1 MPITV
6 SLATTKE
13 QTEASAFIFA
23 DSSEAEREAQTQEF
37 LESINGGNENR
48 HQILI
53 AREGETLVG
62 AGVLVFTDS
71 ATAFFWPPF
80 TNSNNCADAILQE
93 MVTRIDH
100 SEVSIGQS
108 LLNPGQLTQRK
119 ILTRNGFPHLTD
131 LLFMRHPLTKI
142 SPSDALKQE
151 PLAWVKYDEQQN
163 RQRFL
168 DLLDLTHQAS
178 HDCPVLNDIR
188 TAEESLESHRSSG
201 DSDQQHWY
209 LFHRAGADLGVLLL
223 SEHCADNVWEV
234 VYMGVPPK
242 QRGHGYGSAIIRH
255 GLQQAQANDQAAV
268 ILAVDHK
275 NSYAIKIYEDLGFV
289 RQNTLS
295 VHARLRSQFSEKKPN
310 IH

>member
-1 MPITV
+1 MSITV
-6 SLATTKE
+6 SLATTEE
-13 QTEASAFIFA
+13 QSEASAYIFA
-23 DSSEAEREAQTQEF
+23 DSSEAEREIQIQEF
-37 LESINGGNENR
+37 LESINGGKNDR

-53 AREGETLVG
+53 AREDGILVG

-80 TNSNNCADAILQE
+80 TNSNDCADAILQE
-93 MVTRIDH
+93 MVTRIDR

-131 LLFMRHPLTKI
+131 LLFMRHPLTKL
-142 SPSDALKQE
+142 SQSAALEQE

-201 DSDQQHWY
+201 DSDQEQWY
-209 LFHRAGADLGVLLL
+209 LFHRAGIDLGVLLL
-223 SEHCADNVWEV
+223 SEHRDDKVWEV
-234 VYMGVPPK
+234 VYMGVAPE
-242 QRGHGYGSAIIRH
+242 QRGLGYGSAFIQH
-255 GLQQAQANDQAAV
+255 GIQQAQAQNQSAV

-295 VHARLRSQFSEKKPN
+295 VHARLRS
-310 IH
+310 